1 MTARLF
7 LSHFMWRKGFEQGVK
22 KQSGGLFFS
31 RGNEQSEAIG
41 AGAPGQNPF
50 QRANEKEMTVWL
62 FLSHFMW
69 RKGFEQGVKKQSGG
83 LFFSRGNEQSEAIGA
98 GAPGQNPFKSIESP
112 IKSIT

>member
-50 QRANEKEMTVWL
+50 KASKV
-62 FLSHFMW
+62 
-69 RKGFEQGVKKQSGG
+69 
-83 LFFSRGNEQSEAIGA
+83 
-98 GAPGQNPFKSIESP
+98 P
-112 IKSIT
+112 